1 MAAKIYPKTINGK
14 EYYYLQYSYRKK
26 INSNDSGKTKG
37 SGKSKIKT
45 NSVFLGTAES
55 IKNKLLSSRE
65 PLEVKWRD
73 FGFVSAIYNMSIETG
88 LVELL
93 QQHIKG
99 KRYGIENWKYFLL
112 AIINRLQHAT
122 SKEKMGEWAAKTVLP
137 EIMGFDA
144 KKLNSKSFW
153 YATDDVISQKE
164 LEKTRETT
172 DSKNDIF
179 ASIDDTIFQKIENS
193 LIENILKKY
202 ELSPEIVLYD
212 TTNFFTYFAP
222 QTESELAHTGH
233 NKAGRHN
240 LRQIGLAL
248 CVDKQYGI
256 PLYHQIYRGNCHDS
270 KTFYE
275 VILELLS
282 TLKEKLKLS
291 KDLLLIIDKGNNS
304 EQNFKM
310 LQNKIEWI
318 GSLPLSNHK
327 DLVDIPLNEYTGK
340 FASFAFYSV
349 HRNVFDQDLKLCL
362 TFTDSLYRKQKHSF
376 YNSIEKFKTQIQN
389 KWSEYKKTPRQVPS
403 GIETL
408 LKQSSHKN
416 YLSINCV
423 KGKPEFIICKE
434 KIVEKEKC
442 WGKHIL
448 FDSNQTRDSSN
459 IIELYHSKDKVEK
472 GFQLIKDVDLIRWM
486 PMRHWTDSKIRAF
499 AFCCVMS
506 LILIRIMELKLEKEN
521 FSMSPNVLKEEL
533 TDLKQIF
540 MIYDKS
546 NIKTKI
552 SSCSSVQKKLFDIFN
567 LHTFEKLLTG
577 H

>member
-1 MAAKIYPKTINGK
+1 M
-14 EYYYLQYSYRKK
+14 
-26 INSNDSGKTKG
+26 
-37 SGKSKIKT
+37 
-45 NSVFLGTAES
+45 
-55 IKNKLLSSRE
+55 
-65 PLEVKWRD
+65 
-73 FGFVSAIYNMSIETG
+73 
-88 LVELL
+88 
-93 QQHIKG
+93 
-99 KRYGIENWKYFLL
+99 
-112 AIINRLQHAT
+112 
-122 SKEKMGEWAAKTVLP
+122 
-137 EIMGFDA
+137 
-144 KKLNSKSFW
+144 
-153 YATDDVISQKE
+153 
-164 LEKTRETT
+164 
-172 DSKNDIF
+172 
-179 ASIDDTIFQKIENS
+179 
-193 LIENILKKY
+193 
-202 ELSPEIVLYD
+202 
-212 TTNFFTYFAP
+212 
-222 QTESELAHTGH
+222 
-233 NKAGRHN
+233 
-240 LRQIGLAL
+240 AL

-304 EQNFKM
+304 EENFKK
-310 LQNKIEWI
+310 LQDKIEWI
-318 GSLPLSNHK
+318 GSFPLSNHK

-340 FASFAFYSV
+340 FGSFAFYSL
-349 HRNVFDQDLKLCL
+349 HRNVFGIDLKLVL

-376 YNSIEKFKTQIQN
+376 YNSIEKFKTQIRN

-403 GIETL
+403 GIKTL

-416 YLSINCV
+416 YLTINYV

-552 SSCSSVQKKLFDIFN
+552 SSCSSVQNKLAHIFN

>member
-14 EYYYLQYSYRKK
+14 EYYYLQYSTRQK
-26 INSNDSGKTKG
+26 IDSKDSGKTKG

-45 NSVFLGTAES
+45 PTIYLGTAES
-55 IKNKLLSSRE
+55 IQNKLFSSPE
-65 PLEVKWRD
+65 PLEVDWRE
-73 FGFVSAIYNMSIETG
+73 FGFVSAIYNTAVETG
-88 LVELL
+88 LVEIL
-93 QQHIKG
+93 QQQIKG
-99 KRYGIENWKYFLL
+99 KRHGIENWKYFLL
-112 AIINRLQHAT
+112 AIINRLQQAT

-137 EIMGFDA
+137 EIMGFDPQ
-144 KKLNSKSFW
+144 KLNSKSFW

-164 LEKTRETT
+164 LEKARKTE
-172 DSKNDIF
+172 DSENDIF
-179 ASIDDTIFQKIENS
+179 ASIDDTVFQEIETS
-193 LIENILKKY
+193 LVENILEKY

-248 CVDKQYGI
+248 CVDKQHGI

-275 VILELLS
+275 IILDMLS

-291 KDLLLIIDKGNNS
+291 KDLILIIDKGNNS
-304 EQNFKM
+304 EQNFKK

-318 GSLPLSNHK
+318 GSLPLNNHK
-327 DLVDIPLNEYTGK
+327 DLVEIPLDEYHAMFT
-340 FASFAFYSV
+340 SFTYYTV
-349 HRNVFDQDLKLCL
+349 DRNVFGLDLKLVL

-376 YNSIEKFKTQIQN
+376 YQSIEKFKIKIQN

-403 GIETL
+403 GIQTL
-408 LKQSSHKN
+408 LQQSSHKK
-416 YLSINCV
+416 YLTINCV
-423 KGKPEFIICKE
+423 NGKPEFIFCKE
-434 KIVEKEKC
+434 NIIEYEKC

-448 FDSNQTRDSSN
+448 FGSNQTRESSN

-506 LILIRIMELKLEKEN
+506 LILIRIMELKLEKEH

-540 MIYDKS
+540 LIYDKN

-552 SSCSSVQKKLFDIFN
+552 STASSVQKKLSDIFN
-567 LHTFEKLLTG
+567 LHTFEKLLTV

>member
-1 MAAKIYPKTINGK
+1 MATKIYPKIINGK
-14 EYYYLQYSYRKK
+14 EYYYLQYSTRQK
-26 INSNDSGKTKG
+26 IDSNDSGKIKG
-37 SGKSKIKT
+37 SGKSKVRT

-55 IKNKLLSSRE
+55 IKNKLFSSRE

-73 FGFVSAIYNMSIETG
+73 FGFVIAIYNMAIETG

-112 AIINRLQHAT
+112 AIINRLQQAT

-137 EIMGFDA
+137 DIMDFDA

-164 LEKTRETT
+164 LEKKKEID
-172 DSKNDIF
+172 DSEDDIF
-179 ASIDDTIFQKIENS
+179 ASIDDTIFQEIENC
-193 LIENILKKY
+193 LVENILKKY
-202 ELSPEIVLYD
+202 EIIPEIVLYD

-222 QTESELAHTGH
+222 QNESNLAYTGH

-240 LRQIGLAL
+240 LRQVGLAL

-256 PLYHQIYRGNCHDS
+256 PLYHQIYRGNCHDT

-275 VILELLS
+275 IILELLT

-291 KDLLLIIDKGNNS
+291 KDLILIIDKGNNS
-304 EQNFKM
+304 EQNFTK

-327 DLVDIPLNEYTGK
+327 DLVDIPLNEYEGK
-340 FASFAFYSV
+340 FGSFSFYSL
-349 HRNVFDQDLKLCL
+349 HRNVFGIDLKLVL

-376 YNSIEKFKTQIQN
+376 YNSIEKFKIKIQN

-403 GIETL
+403 GIKTL
-408 LKQSSHKN
+408 LEQSSHKN
-416 YLSINCV
+416 YLTINCV
-423 KGKPEFIICKE
+423 KGKPVFIISKE
-434 KIVEKEKC
+434 NIVEKEKC

-448 FDSNQTRDSSN
+448 FGSNPTRESSN
-459 IIELYHSKDKVEK
+459 IIGLYHSKDKVEK

-521 FSMSPNVLKEEL
+521 FKMSPNVLKEEL

-540 MIYDKS
+540 MIYDKN

-552 SSCSSVQKKLFDIFN
+552 SNCSSVQKKLSDIFN
-567 LHTFEKLLTG
+567 LHTFEKLLTE